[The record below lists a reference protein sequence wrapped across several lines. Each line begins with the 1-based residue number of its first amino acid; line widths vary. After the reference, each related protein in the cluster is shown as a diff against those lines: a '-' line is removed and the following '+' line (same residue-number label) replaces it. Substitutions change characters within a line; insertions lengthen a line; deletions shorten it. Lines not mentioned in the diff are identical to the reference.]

1 MKFQKLWKYYKKCDI
16 IIINKNNFNFA
27 DGVCKNRKKVKME
40 NEIDINRYKMIVE
53 NIKQEVLKS
62 QYKAMQEVNKELI
75 YMYWN
80 IGKIISENIEWGN
93 KFVDNLSIDLK
104 NEFQNIQG
112 FSVRNL
118 RNMRK
123 FYEEYPDTAILQTLS
138 AKLTWSH
145 NVLLIN
151 KVKDLN
157 TRKWYMEETIKNGW
171 SCDILE
177 DQIKYKLYERQ
188 AIADKTTN
196 FENTLP
202 DIQSDLAIQTIKD
215 PYVFDFIAL
224 KGQVKEKQIEEA
236 MIEKIK
242 NVLIE
247 LGNGFAFVGNQYKIT
262 VSDTDYFIDLLFY
275 HLELRCYIVVE
286 LKARKFKPTDAG
298 QLNFYLSAVDDMLRK
313 EGDNA
318 TIGIL
323 LCKEKDKLTAEYALK
338 DINKPVGV
346 SEYKLLADIPEYLQT
361 QLPKAEDIEM
371 HIKDIEE
378 IENTENE

>member
-1 MKFQKLWKYYKKCDI
+1 MKFEKINDI
-16 IIINKNNFNFA
+16 MLLIVTLFNFE
-27 DGVCKNRKKVKME
+27 DTVCKIRKKVEME
-40 NEIDINRYKMIVE
+40 NEIDISKYKQIFE

-62 QYKAMQEVNKELI
+62 QYKAMQAVNTEMI

-104 NEFQNIQG
+104 NEFPTIQG

-123 FYEEYPDTAILQTLS
+123 FYEEYPRIEILQTLS

-145 NVLLIN
+145 NILLIN
-151 KVKDLN
+151 KVKDMEI
-157 TRKWYMEETIKNGW
+157 RKWYMKETIKNGW
-171 SCDILE
+171 SHDVLA
-177 DQIKYKLYERQ
+177 DQIKYKLFERQ
-188 AIADKTTN
+188 AIAEKVTN

-202 DIQSDLAIQTIKD
+202 DVQSDLALQTMKD
-215 PYVFDFIAL
+215 PYIFDFIVL
-224 KGQVKEKQIEEA
+224 KGQVKEKQIEDA

-275 HLELRCYIVVE
+275 HLELRCYVVVE
-286 LKARKFKPTDAG
+286 LKARKFKPTDVG
-298 QLNFYLSAVDDMLRK
+298 QLNFYLSAIDDMLRK
-313 EGDNA
+313 EGDNP

-346 SEYKLLADIPEYLQT
+346 SEYKLLQDIPEYLQS
-361 QLPKAEDIEM
+361 QLPKAEEIEL

-378 IENTENE
+378 IEKQQDNEE